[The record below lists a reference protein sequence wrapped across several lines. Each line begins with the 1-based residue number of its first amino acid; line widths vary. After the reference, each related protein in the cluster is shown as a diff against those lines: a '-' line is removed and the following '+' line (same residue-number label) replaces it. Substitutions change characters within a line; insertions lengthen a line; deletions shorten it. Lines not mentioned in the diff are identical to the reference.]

1 MLRSVIPWLL
11 GFLGGFFGV
20 NTALLAAPAINA
32 PTTNPSASIAQDRT
46 QPLSSL
52 EAPALHE
59 IVIQLTDTDEA
70 NLRRDPRRYVLAK
83 LRIETNTFETVG
95 VHLKGSRGSFQSFD
109 DKPSLTID
117 LGRFGSTQS
126 YRGITKFHLNNSAED
141 PGYLNEYM
149 ASHWFRAAG
158 LAAPDVGH
166 ARLRLGRRRLG
177 IYVFKE
183 AFDGGFQSRELGSAQ
198 GILLEPVGG
207 SDVDGKF
214 RVLGGADNATVRL
227 DRITQLADA
236 ANESEL
242 QRRWDQLSSLLDV
255 DRFARFM
262 ATEVLLGH
270 RDGYSLARNNYRL
283 YLSPANSTVL
293 FLPQGMDQIL
303 ERPTANWRPSMA
315 GLVAQAWMKTTSGRE
330 RYEVALRTLYPQIL
344 NPQALASTLK
354 TLSERLEPHLKLGE
368 QLEFRRACRE
378 LQKRATERAV
388 SLDQQLNRPAVRA
401 LSFSNNVA
409 TLRDWEISLQPSHG
423 KTEHQYSST
432 EGKALLH
439 ATANGG
445 VVSWRSSLWLRS
457 GRYQLT
463 GRVRTRGVRPLDFG
477 KNHGAYL
484 RVAGTRFRSNALLGS
499 ADWKPIAVTF
509 DVPTEEVKTDVAVE
523 VTLHL
528 ELRAKS
534 GDAWFDR
541 DSLELKRLS
550 REP

>member
-1 MLRSVIPWLL
+1 MLRPIIPWLF
-11 GFLGGFFGV
+11 GFLGGFLGL
-20 NTALLAAPAINA
+20 NLALLAAPVLNA
-32 PTTNPSASIAQDRT
+32 PATSSSASFARDRT

-59 IVIQLTDTDEA
+59 VVIQLTDADEA
-70 NLRRDPRRYVLAK
+70 NLRRDPRRYVPAK
-83 LRIETNTFETVG
+83 LRIETNTFERVG

-117 LGRFGSTQS
+117 LGRFGSSQS

-149 ASHWFRAAG
+149 ASQWFRAAG

-166 ARLRLGRRRLG
+166 ARVRLGPRRLG
-177 IYVFKE
+177 IYVLKE

-198 GILLEPVGG
+198 GIMLEPVRG
-207 SDVDGKF
+207 SDVDGKM
-214 RVLGGADNATVRL
+214 RVLGKADHTTGQL
-227 DRITQLADA
+227 DRITRLADA
-236 ANESEL
+236 ANESDP

-283 YLSPANSTVL
+283 YLPPTNSTVL

-303 ERPTANWRPSMA
+303 ERPAATWRPSMA
-315 GLVAQAWMKTTSGRE
+315 GLVAQAWMKTPSGRE
-330 RYEVALRTLYPQIL
+330 RYEAALRTLYPQIL
-344 NPQALASTLK
+344 NPQTMASTLN
-354 TLSERLEPHLKLGE
+354 TLSERLESHLKPGE
-368 QLEFRRACRE
+368 HREFRRACRE
-378 LQKRATERAV
+378 LQKRAAERAV
-388 SLDQQLNRPAVRA
+388 SLDQQLNGPPVRA

-409 TLRDWEISLQPSHG
+409 VLKDWETSLQPSHG
-423 KTEHQYSST
+423 KTELQYLST
-432 EGKALLH
+432 EGKVLLH
-439 ATANGG
+439 ATADGG
-445 VVSWRSSLWLRS
+445 VVSWRSNLWLMPGQYRLS
-457 GRYQLT
+457 
-463 GRVRTRGVRPLDFG
+463 GRVRTRGVRPLEFG
-477 KNHGAYL
+477 KNHGAYM
-484 RVAGTRFRSNALLGS
+484 RVAGTRFRTTALLGS

-509 DVPTEEVKTDVAVE
+509 DVPTEDVKTDAAVA

-541 DSLELKRLS
+541 DSLELERLS
-550 REP
+550 HAP